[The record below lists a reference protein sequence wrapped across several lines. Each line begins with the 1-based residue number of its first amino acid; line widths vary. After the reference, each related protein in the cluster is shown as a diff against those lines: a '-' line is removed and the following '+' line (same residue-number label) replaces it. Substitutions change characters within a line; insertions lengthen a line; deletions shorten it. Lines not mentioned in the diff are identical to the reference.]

1 MLRLSIIT
9 ATAVLAIAPGAP
21 AVAAPPHDN
30 YLGATRF
37 IGPTGALPRDY
48 RDAKDTSTATVQT
61 DILDPYKNGSPFGGG
76 PPERTTCGSTRYGKT
91 VWYDFAPRTA
101 GAVEMVT
108 AGFDMAVA
116 VYEWDP
122 RTLLIT
128 RRVRCENRSSGPTE
142 DVLLLKPIRP
152 GAHYTVQIGGVND
165 IGGPLDFHFTFFPD
179 RDRDGVLDEAP
190 DKCPSTPGIEAF
202 GGCPPLVQG
211 TPRLSWTPSG
221 HGLRV
226 TRLVV
231 DRMAKGGTAE
241 ARCRRCGRRATRKAR
256 RAGSLSLSSFT
267 GRKLRAGDAIVL
279 RITHAQARSGRYR
292 HGAIGHAFRWP
303 ITSSGLGARSDWCLT
318 PGSNKR
324 TRCP

>member
-1 MLRLSIIT
+1 MLRLSILTVI
-9 ATAVLAIAPGAP
+9 AVLAIAPGAT
-21 AVAAPPHDN
+21 AAPAPPNDN
-30 YLGATRF
+30 YLASTPINARS
-37 IGPTGALPRDY
+37 GALPRDY
-48 RDAKDTSTATVQT
+48 RDDQDTSTATVQA
-61 DILDPYKNGSPFGGG
+61 DIFDPDKSGFPLGGG
-76 PPERTTCGSTRYGKT
+76 PPERTTCGSRRYGKT
-91 VWYDFAPRTA
+91 VWYDFVPRTA
-101 GAVEMVT
+101 GAVEVVT

-122 RTLLIT
+122 STSLIT
-128 RRVRCENRSSGPTE
+128 RRVLCQNDSKRPTE
-142 DVLLLKPIRP
+142 DVLLQRPIRR

-165 IGGPLDFHFTFFPD
+165 TGGPLDFHFTFFPD
-179 RDRDGVLDEAP
+179 RDGDGVLDEAP

-211 TPRLSWTPSG
+211 TPRLAWTPSG

-256 RAGSLSLSSFT
+256 RAGSLSLSGFT
-267 GRKLRAGDAIVL
+267 GRRLRAGDAIVL
-279 RITHAQARSGRYR
+279 RITHARARSGRYR
-292 HGAIGHAFRWP
+292 HGAIGHVFRWP

-324 TRCP
+324 TSCP